1 MRPMRMDPSSSTVQ
15 ATRSQRRRKRGRP
28 LTEEERRA
36 SLKERVIWKCSEQE
50 DGESLLTQRIPPQ
63 VLIRSLSARLR
74 RLTPL
79 HSTSQQTMLSKQLLP
94 TGLSTLKCLRLKR
107 SIAFLMLS
115 GTVTTTAQVIRQN
128 LLDGRAVMLNLRI
141 WQALLG
147 ATVLYVAF
155 AQNMRQ

>member
-1 MRPMRMDPSSSTVQ
+1 MKMDPSSSTVQ
-15 ATRSQRRRKRGRP
+15 AIRSQRRRKRGRP
-28 LTEEERRA
+28 LTEEERRT
-36 SLKERVIWKCSEQE
+36 SLKERVIWRCSEQE
-50 DGESLLTQRIPPQ
+50 DEESLLIQRIPPQ
-63 VLIRSLSARLR
+63 VLIRNLSARLR

-79 HSTSQQTMLSKQLLP
+79 HSTSQRMILSKQLPP

-115 GTVTTTAQVIRQN
+115 GTATTTAQVTRQN
-128 LLDGRAVMLNLRI
+128 LLGGRVVMSSLRT